1 MELLFV
7 VLLFVMLIA
16 IYDMVRRVNKN
27 ILEQTDE
34 IKKLHDNLRQ
44 HLNK

>member
-7 VLLFVMLIA
+7 ILLFVMLIA

-34 IKKLHDNLRQ
+34 IKKLHDNLRRF
-44 HLNK
+44 LKK